1 MAINL
6 TTRVTSYVD
15 EVFTSE
21 SKKSLLTN
29 DDFDWTGAH
38 TIKINK
44 VNTVGMNDYD
54 RNGTSGKSSRYG
66 DLEELGNE
74 MEDLVL
80 KKDRSFTFAIDKM
93 DKDETQ
99 GVLAGASAL
108 ARQQREVIIPEVDS
122 YTYGVMA
129 ANAGTKVVDVTLT
142 AENIYDEIIEGTKAL
157 DDNDVPDTGR
167 Y

>member
-74 MEDLVL
+74 MGFDVWEMSPFIIHDDVVSSSLIRTLIVSGQVE
-80 KKDRSFTFAIDKM
+80 KCEMYMGRNYA
-93 DKDETQ
+93 
-99 GVLAGASAL
+99 VW
-108 ARQQREVIIPEVDS
+108 QR
-122 YTYGVMA
+122 
-129 ANAGTKVVDVTLT
+129 
-142 AENIYDEIIEGTKAL
+142 
-157 DDNDVPDTGR
+157 
-167 Y
+167 

>member
-80 KKDRSFTFAIDKM
+80 KKDRSFTL
-93 DKDETQ
+93 
-99 GVLAGASAL
+99 GAL
-108 ARQQREVIIPEVDS
+108 AC
-122 YTYGVMA
+122 
-129 ANAGTKVVDVTLT
+129 
-142 AENIYDEIIEGTKAL
+142 
-157 DDNDVPDTGR
+157 
-167 Y
+167 